1 MSTLLE
7 ASRCNIGWQGNYVV
21 CDTEST
27 GFAPNDIHGKL
38 LQVAAIKVDLYH
50 SKEQEGFDTFINPEL
65 PYLKPRKSHP
75 DELRRGKIPKKIVEL
90 TGITDEMVQN
100 APPSRDALK
109 DFCDFIGEEAVM
121 VYHNAP
127 HDVMFLHYF
136 GSKVKLDFRSMPV
149 VDTCV
154 LAKHLWPNEPKGG
167 YKLENLAKKL
177 GIEDKNHHNA
187 YNDVEVTLEL
197 LKVEIKQL
205 VKRKE
210 VSKVV
215 DFDKLVPY
223 KVSDGSANLRL
234 GKMSCWTGADNSKK
248 RIYITVSKTNGY
260 DTEFANV
267 YFDFIKGE
275 WGQKKSEGDMR
286 IYDFTPIQD
295 ASMALLGL
303 FDWNWGMVKTA
314 CDSGAFQSFV
324 AKKGGIAA

>member
-1 MSTLLE
+1 MSTLLN
-7 ASRCNIGWQGNYVV
+7 SSIHNLGWQKNFVI

-50 SKEQEGFDTFINPEL
+50 DTTQEQFDTFINPEL
-65 PYLKPRKSHP
+65 PYLKPRKAHP

-90 TGITDEMVQN
+90 TGITDDMVKD
-100 APPSRDALK
+100 APPAREALK
-109 DFCDFIGEEAVM
+109 DFSDFIGEDTVM

-136 GSKVKLDFRSMPV
+136 GSKVRLDFRSMPV
-149 VDTCV
+149 IDTCV
-154 LAKHLWPNEPKGG
+154 LAKYLWPNEPKKGG

-197 LKVEIKQL
+197 LKIEIKEL
-205 VKRKE
+205 IKREGVRKLYSYE
-210 VSKVV
+210 Q
-215 DFDKLVPY
+215 LVPY
-223 KVSDGSANLRL
+223 KATDGSMDLRI
-234 GKMSCWTGADNSKK
+234 GKMNCWTGSDKSKK
-248 RIYITVSKTNGY
+248 RIYITVSKTVG
-260 DTEFANV
+260 DSTEFANV

-275 WGQKKSEGDMR
+275 WGQKKNEGDMP

-295 ASMALLGL
+295 AAMTLLGL

-314 CDSGAFQSFV
+314 CDSSAFQ
-324 AKKGGIAA
+324 GGRA